1 MPNELSPP
9 ADSGSLRA
17 IRTALIV
24 LAVLASV
31 FMLSWASDVLVPL
44 TLGLMLSYVLTPL
57 VDALQRWRVPRA
69 LGAGA
74 LMLALA
80 TGVGWTTLALKD
92 EAKAIVATLPVAV
105 KRLEQ
110 SIDQWQSGK
119 DGSLGRIQAA
129 ADQLRAAARQLR
141 PGADPA
147 AEPVARVSIEPAA
160 FNLTA
165 YVLSGTRGALGVLAQ
180 TVVVGFITFFLLA
193 AGDGFRRKLLD
204 IAGPTLA
211 RQHVTTELLD
221 QIGTLVKTYLLVQ
234 VFTSVLVGIGIG
246 LSFHWLGMERA
257 AVWGLAAGVLNMIP
271 YLGSLIV
278 ASGGALFGFFQF
290 GTVEQALLLVLASTL
305 VHTLVGSVI
314 TPILAGRAGKM
325 APFIVFASMLVWG
338 WLWGV
343 WGVLLGA
350 PIMMTIK
357 AVCDR
362 VAGLQPVGRLLGE

>member
-9 ADSGSLRA
+9 ADAGSLRA

-110 SIDQWQSGK
+110 SIEQWQSGK

-180 TVVVGFITFFLLA
+180 TVVVGFITFFLLV